1 MHMPQQRP
9 AKWWTIGILALLC
22 LLAPVWVAADQG
34 LDAEGEGEGIAD
46 AEQLAQLAHA
56 GRFDEILVQLK
67 GDGAGEPRA
76 DVESLVAD
84 LERYQQHV
92 SEHRQKR
99 AEAYDKALAKIA
111 TAVDAGLIDDA
122 LIASI
127 EAHSLSED
135 PADLLSHPSVQQA
148 IAQAEQKAQTASEQ
162 GDWVQALSLY
172 RELDLLFDDYS
183 TYHEQVK
190 RVSRHVRVLQLYAPE
205 QLRKLYEAE
214 LERRRASKALDGEA
228 GEEGLEEE
236 DKPLLLEPES
246 WESRLKGVELPMLR
260 QTLSQAVRDH
270 VDSDRSGNYAPLL
283 LGAVDALRIM
293 LDTDG
298 LTATF
303 PQLSDT
309 EKLNQ
314 FRDYLTIVSAGL
326 KTPEKKVEFL
336 EMASTLER
344 IMGMNKKTVAL
355 PEAVVVY
362 ELAEGA
368 TGMLDDFS
376 AVIWPQEKEQF
387 SRSTQGKFFGVGV
400 QISRKLNPRTKEM
413 ELMVVSPLANTPARR
428 VGIQANDVIV
438 AVDGQPTL
446 HWSLDRAVR
455 EITGPTGTRVTLSV
469 RRDGP
474 EGADATKLEFVVQR
488 EEVIIESIRGWQHTE
503 GGEWDYWIDRNN
515 RIGYVRLSQFIPQ
528 TVDDL
533 DKAVAQM
540 QDDGPINGLILD
552 LRFNPGGLLSSA
564 IDVSDRFIDEGPIV
578 STATADGRVTT
589 ETRAKRPRTYP
600 PFPVAVLINQGSAS
614 ASEIVSG
621 ALQDYRRAIVIGTRS
636 FGKGSVQDLFPLD
649 QGKAFLKLTTQYYM
663 LPGGSI
669 IHRLPE
675 ARDWGIEPDLTV
687 EMTNEQIADSIE
699 LRQQVDVIRDSDAP
713 ADAEPQAHAEDI
725 LADGLDPQL
734 EAAALVLKTQ
744 LVARHIAIARA
755 AEPALIP

>member
-1 MHMPQQRP
+1 MMHMPQQRP

-205 QLRKLYEAE
+205 QLRKLYEAQ
-214 LERRRASKALDGEA
+214 LERRRASKALDDVA

-270 VDSDRSGNYAPLL
+270 VDSDRSGNYGPLL

-303 PQLSDT
+303 PQLADT

-314 FRDYLTIVSAGL
+314 LRDYLTIVSAGL

-344 IMGMNKKTVAL
+344 IMGMNKKTVGL

-387 SRSTQGKFFGVGV
+387 SRSTQGKFFGVGI
-400 QISRKLNPRTKEM
+400 QISRRDGRLI
-413 ELMVVSPLANTPARR
+413 VVSPLANTPAQNAG
-428 VGIQANDVIV
+428 VKAGDIIAHVNNQDTTN
-438 AVDGQPTL
+438 
-446 HWSLDRAVR
+446 WSLDRAVR
-455 EITGPTGTRVTLSV
+455 EITGPEGTQVTLGIERV
-469 RRDGP
+469 GQK
-474 EGADATKLEFVVQR
+474 GVLEFEIR
-488 EEVIIESIRGWQHTE
+488 RAEIIIESIRGWQHTE